1 MLLFTFVR
9 VMTLPHFC
17 INPGSS
23 QTSGC
28 RDERS
33 VPLGGMRSPLPRI
46 SFRSLLQLLAVVA
59 LGVAGPAW
67 LCRKLDFPDNIV
79 TQEGPVG
86 RPFDPGVE
94 MQKLKKSKPQWVLI
108 GNSMLNS
115 RIDQEELSEI
125 SGWKARK
132 VSQGGTQSALWFLFM
147 KKVILESGARPIV
160 VSIFFR
166 DTDLTWPDFRT
177 KGMHAELIDL
187 LEGTTQPEWNTVFA
201 RSEEASGLEG
211 RIEQGLQA
219 VFPTKD
225 LRPLARRQMQERAL
239 RLTRYGSESN
249 SSGRRV
255 ELNLRF
261 SLEHLRRDLGSD
273 FAPSGQAAD
282 GDISTSGAIID
293 PGLYEDG
300 PVSFDPSPQASFLP
314 HMLNLAKENGITLHF
329 HRIKRRPGADHQRPD
344 SAYLQTYM
352 LELRKWLDENGALL
366 TDESQDEAIRLE
378 MYADGDHISG
388 EAAVAERYLKG
399 FWGLV
404 GPLLSP
410 LKPAPGPEPK

>member
-1 MLLFTFVR
+1 MPFPFR
-9 VMTLPHFC
+9 
-17 INPGSS
+17 
-23 QTSGC
+23 
-28 RDERS
+28 
-33 VPLGGMRSPLPRI
+33 RI
-46 SFRSLLQLLAVVA
+46 SFRSLLQLLAVVS

-86 RPFDPGVE
+86 RPFDPAAE
-94 MQKLKKSKPQWVLI
+94 TLKLKKSKPEWVLI

-132 VSQGGTQSALWFLFM
+132 VSQGGTQSALWFLFL

-187 LEGTTQPEWNTVFA
+187 LEGTAQPEWKTVFA
-201 RSEEASGLEG
+201 ETEETRGVAG

-219 VFPTKD
+219 LFPTKD

-239 RLTRYGSESN
+239 RLTRYGSEFN

-261 SLEHLRRDLGSD
+261 SLEHLRHDLGSD

-282 GDISTSGAIID
+282 GDLSSGGDVID

-300 PVSFDPSPQASFLP
+300 PKIFDPSPQESFLP
-314 HMLNLAKENGITLHF
+314 HMLALAREHGVKLHF

-344 SAYLQTYM
+344 RAYLQTYM
-352 LELRKWLDENGALL
+352 VELRKWLEANGALL
-366 TDESQDEAIRLE
+366 TDESPDQNIRLE

-388 EAAVAERYLKG
+388 ETAVAERYLKG

-404 GPLLSP
+404 GPLISP
-410 LKPAPGPEPK
+410 LKPAAAPPSN

>member
-1 MLLFTFVR
+1 M
-9 VMTLPHFC
+9 P
-17 INPGSS
+17 
-23 QTSGC
+23 
-28 RDERS
+28 
-33 VPLGGMRSPLPRI
+33 SPPQRI
-46 SFRSLLQLLAVVA
+46 TFRSLLQLLAVA
-59 LGVAGPAW
+59 AMGVAGPAW
-67 LCRKLDFPDNIV
+67 LCRKLDYPDNIV

-86 RPFDPGVE
+86 RPFDPVAE
-94 MQKLKKSKPQWVLI
+94 VQKLKKSKPQWVLI

-132 VSQGGTQSALWFLFM
+132 VSQGGTQSALWFLFL
-147 KKVILESGARPIV
+147 KKVVLESGARPIV

-187 LEGTTQPEWNTVFA
+187 LEGTTQPEWKMVFA
-201 RSEEASGLEG
+201 RSEEARGLEG

-239 RLTRYGSESN
+239 RLTRYGSEFN

-273 FAPSGQAAD
+273 FAPSGQSAD
-282 GDISTSGAIID
+282 ADVSSSGAVID

-300 PVSFDPSPQASFLP
+300 PKIFDPSPYASFLP
-314 HMLNLAKENGITLHF
+314 HMLNLAKEHGITLHF

-344 SAYLQTYM
+344 STYLQAYLG
-352 LELRKWLDENGALL
+352 ELRKWLQANGALFS
-366 TDESQDEAIRLE
+366 DESPDPNIRLE

-388 EAAVAERYLKG
+388 EPAVAESYLKG

-404 GPLLSP
+404 GPLLAP